1 MELRNGKAL
10 SGLPPALAAD
20 AEAMRVAARDG
31 EVAALGALLERCA
44 ASHGAEGVGAA
55 VNGID
60 WGGMYTHATP
70 RVLLQRGSRA
80 VRPPCTL
87 SAIVLTVDCP
97 RAPGWTAMHYAA
109 AGNRAEVIALLLSA
123 SGSPMSRDLDGWL
136 PLHVACLNGAAA
148 AAVQLLGHTPAAAAE
163 RSDDGDAAI
172 DIARRYGAYYVEAA

>member
-1 MELRNGKAL
+1 
-10 SGLPPALAAD
+10 
-20 AEAMRVAARDG
+20 
-31 EVAALGALLERCA
+31 
-44 ASHGAEGVGAA
+44 
-55 VNGID
+55 
-60 WGGMYTHATP
+60 
-70 RVLLQRGSRA
+70 
-80 VRPPCTL
+80 
-87 SAIVLTVDCP
+87 
-97 RAPGWTAMHYAA
+97 MHYAA